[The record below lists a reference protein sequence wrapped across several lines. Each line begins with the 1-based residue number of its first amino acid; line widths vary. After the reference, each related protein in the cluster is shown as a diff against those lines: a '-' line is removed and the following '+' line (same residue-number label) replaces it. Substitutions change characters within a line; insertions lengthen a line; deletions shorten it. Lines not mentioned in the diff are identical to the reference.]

1 MLLTQELM
9 RTDEHSLE
17 DSSSE
22 LKVDDYSY
30 VYHKTLTFV
39 RQSFESFM
47 SQIMQVIR
55 VTSELWRNYVVDFG
69 GMECSEM

>member
-1 MLLTQELM
+1 MLQIFSYKSSFKRLLPTQELM

-17 DSSSE
+17 DSSGE

-30 VYHKTLTFV
+30 VYHKTPTFV

-47 SQIMQVIR
+47 SQAMLVIR
-55 VTSELWRNYVVDFG
+55 VTSEL
-69 GMECSEM
+69 

>member
-1 MLLTQELM
+1 MFNYKRSFKRLLLTQELM

-17 DSSSE
+17 DSSGE

-30 VYHKTLTFV
+30 AYHKILTFV

-47 SQIMQVIR
+47 SQAMLVIR
-55 VTSELWRNYVVDFG
+55 VTSEL
-69 GMECSEM
+69 